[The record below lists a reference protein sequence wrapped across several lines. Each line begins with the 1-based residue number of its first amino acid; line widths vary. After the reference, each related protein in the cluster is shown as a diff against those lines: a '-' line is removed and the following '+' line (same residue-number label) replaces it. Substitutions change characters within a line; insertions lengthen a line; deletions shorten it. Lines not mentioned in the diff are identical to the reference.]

1 MRSQERG
8 SGLIMLLIGST
19 MLLLIASRMRASR
32 RLHSQASL
40 KIINDFAA
48 SHRKL
53 RHHTSILN
61 STTHGQDRSL
71 KGMDIQLERTTYKIP
86 TVLDV
91 NLVNWDDTPS
101 DDVHHN
107 DANKQHEVPIF
118 WHILKSGGTTI
129 KLMYATCY
137 NFVEACETGG
147 WIEAIGIEEE
157 NMKKLKDEEEML
169 KQQLDGSSVLAS
181 QQEEIQ
187 KSQEIIFT
195 NLMQQQN
202 TQTVVDDSESPL
214 LLRRLQEQMQLPLNL
229 PLRIV
234 DAGDG
239 RKYVNVDVTTLTG
252 IQNAVDRGFVSN
264 HLADVMFTPLLV
276 DATAKLLNG
285 DGNKGRLFSIFR
297 HPIDRVVS
305 VMSKWALSSLELKY
319 LLCSPYS
326 YIDKYVLLPPK
337 GNMGTN
343 I

>member
-1 MRSQERG
+1 
-8 SGLIMLLIGST
+8 
-19 MLLLIASRMRASR
+19 
-32 RLHSQASL
+32 
-40 KIINDFAA
+40 
-48 SHRKL
+48 
-53 RHHTSILN
+53 
-61 STTHGQDRSL
+61 
-71 KGMDIQLERTTYKIP
+71 
-86 TVLDV
+86 
-91 NLVNWDDTPS
+91 
-101 DDVHHN
+101 
-107 DANKQHEVPIF
+107 
-118 WHILKSGGTTI
+118 
-129 KLMYATCY
+129 MYATCY

-202 TQTVVDDSESPL
+202 TQTAADDSESPQ

-264 HLADVMFTPLLV
+264 DLADVMFTPLLV

-297 HPIDRVVS
+297 HPIDRVVRF
-305 VMSKWALSSLELKY
+305 MSKQVFGSCAMF
-319 LLCSPYS
+319 
-326 YIDKYVLLPPK
+326 IF
-337 GNMGTN
+337 T
-343 I
+343 

>member
-1 MRSQERG
+1 MRLHER
-8 SGLIMLLIGST
+8 SGLMMLIGSM
-19 MLLLIASRMRASR
+19 MLLLIASRIRASP

-40 KIINDFAA
+40 KIINDTFTA

-71 KGMDIQLERTTYKIP
+71 KGMSIQLERTTYKIP

-181 QQEEIQ
+181 HQEEIQ

-202 TQTVVDDSESPL
+202 TQTAADDSESPQ
-214 LLRRLQEQMQLPLNL
+214 LLRRLQEQMQLPPDL

-264 HLADVMFTPLLV
+264 HLADVVFTPLLV

-297 HPIDRVVS
+297 HPIDRVVR
-305 VMSKWALSSLELKY
+305 VMSKQAFGS
-319 LLCSPYS
+319 CAMF
-326 YIDKYVLLPPK
+326 IF
-337 GNMGTN
+337 T
-343 I
+343 